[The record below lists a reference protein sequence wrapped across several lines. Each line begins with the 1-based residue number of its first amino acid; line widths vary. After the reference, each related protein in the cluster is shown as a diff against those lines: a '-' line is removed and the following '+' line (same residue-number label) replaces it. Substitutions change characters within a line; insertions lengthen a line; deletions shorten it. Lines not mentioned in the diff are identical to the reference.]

1 MKKLTLK
8 ELAIP
13 LINSIDSF
21 NYLLKSH
28 HRRTAIISFYLG
40 KELHLNDD
48 DMIHLVI
55 SAALH
60 DIGALSV
67 QERDML
73 IKEDVEF
80 PEPHCLMGYKMLS
93 SFEAFKEVS
102 QILKHHHIRYDDLK
116 KYPEGEIL
124 FQSQIIHL
132 ADRVDILT
140 LTDKFIL
147 DQKKAIR
154 DSIVNFSGT
163 LFNPVIVEAFMRVS
177 KCDIFWININ
187 NMTIERLFQN
197 INFTLDYELSID
209 DVVDFS
215 WTISKIIDFRS
226 KFTASHSA
234 TVAQL
239 SYFIGKILELDI
251 ITCKKLKVAGYLHD
265 IGKLGIDPGIIEKEG
280 PLTDEEFNQIKLHPY
295 YTEQILND
303 LHDNVWFEDI
313 VCWAKNH
320 HENII
325 GTGYP
330 YLLKLEKCQQ
340 GAIIIAFAD
349 IISALMETRPY
360 RLPLDID
367 KTLEIIGRECAPKL
381 SNDIYNAILE
391 NKLLINNII
400 LESQTMSYELYKRM
414 N

>member
-13 LINSIDSF
+13 LIKSIDSF

-28 HRRTAIISFYLG
+28 HRRTAIISYFLG
-40 KELHLNDD
+40 KELELNDEE
-48 DMIHLVI
+48 IILLVI

-73 IKEDVEF
+73 IKEDVEN
-80 PEPHCLMGYKMLS
+80 PNPHCVMGYKMLS
-93 SFEAFKEVS
+93 SFQVFQDVA
-102 QILKHHHIRYDDLK
+102 QILKHHHIKYEDLS
-116 KYPEGEIL
+116 KYKEGEVL

-132 ADRVDILT
+132 ADRVDVLT

-147 DQKKAIR
+147 DQKLAITE
-154 DSIVNFSGT
+154 SIASHSGT
-163 LFNPVIVEAFMRVS
+163 TFNPKIVEAFLEISRS
-177 KCDIFWININ
+177 DIFWIRIN
-187 NMTIERLFQN
+187 NMTMDHLFELV
-197 INFTLDYELSID
+197 NFTLDYELTID
-209 DVVDFS
+209 DVIDFS

-239 SYFIGKILELDI
+239 AYFLGKKLGQDD

-265 IGKLGIDPGIIEKEG
+265 IGKLGIDPSIIEKDG
-280 PLTDEEFNQIKLHPY
+280 PLTDEEYNQIKLHPY

-303 LHDNVWFEDI
+303 LHENDWFKDI
-313 VCWAKNH
+313 VDWSKNH
-320 HENII
+320 HENAL

-330 YLLKLEKCQQ
+330 YGLKLDAKCDQSL
-340 GAIIIAFAD
+340 IIAYAD
-349 IISALMETRPY
+349 VLSALMENRPY
-360 RLPLDID
+360 RDSLD
-367 KTLEIIGRECAPKL
+367 LEEALNIIHSQCVHKLCKKVFELIVENKEEIHDIIGKCQ
-381 SNDIYNAILE
+381 I
-391 NKLLINNII
+391 
-400 LESQTMSYELYKRM
+400 MSYELFHQM
-414 N
+414 D